1 MNEERLKKQFAF
13 IEEIDKEKNVF
24 RQTYLADGKR
34 KENDAEHSWHLAVM
48 AMLMCEHA
56 NEDIDVYRTMSMVL
70 IHDLIEIDAGDTYAY
85 DAQGNKTKREREIK
99 AADRLFN
106 ILPKDQAEKMR
117 GLWDE
122 FEAGITPEAKFANS
136 LDKLQPI
143 MLNNASGGKSWEE
156 HGVCASQVY
165 KRNAKTPD
173 GSRAMW
179 EYAEKNFIEP
189 NLGRSLSDDR
199 EK

>member
-1 MNEERLKKQFAF
+1 
-13 IEEIDKEKNVF
+13 
-24 RQTYLADGKR
+24 
-34 KENDAEHSWHLAVM
+34 
-48 AMLMCEHA
+48 
-56 NEDIDVYRTMSMVL
+56 
-70 IHDLIEIDAGDTYAY
+70 
-85 DAQGNKTKREREIK
+85 
-99 AADRLFN
+99 
-106 ILPKDQAEKMR
+106 MR

>member
-13 IEEIDKEKNVF
+13 IEEIDREKNVF

-189 NLGRSLSDDR
+189 NLGRSLWDDR